1 VTDSSSHAAGMLVT
15 CLKEVLFVLS
25 LVPSLQQ
32 PLRTV
37 EATSEAIRNRLNV
50 ADKMTL
56 SQ

>member
-1 VTDSSSHAAGMLVT
+1 MTDSSSHAAGMLVT